1 MARAFFALL
10 LAALIAG
17 ALPARAAPG
26 DDIGTSVRV
35 VNLVT
40 GEYEKD
46 KRDLETGSSVRQDEL
61 IAVSD
66 DGLGEIILNDDTA
79 LALGPGARLKL
90 DQFVYDPDLDGGAI
104 VVNLVRGAFR
114 FITGVAAKPAYVI
127 RTPTASITVRGTIFD
142 VYVQDNGVSWL
153 LLVEGAIEACNAFND
168 CADLIEPGK
177 LIRITPDSGPFSPA
191 DWGQLA
197 SDDLPFETAFPFIVT
212 PPQVDPN
219 PVLTP
224 VDVVGPGPDQGP
236 GSEPVPDDDFDDDN
250 VDDDDIID
258 EVDDDG
264 PGPPPVLRCWNGW
277 REVHRGWR
285 REGWGVKRRRRGGQ
299 VVWCAVRV
307 SDPGVDI
314 PLPPKCIGGKTVLL
328 KTLPPKW
335 RCTCPSHK
343 KRIRIGKGKYICK
356 GKPGGGGPGL
366 TPKEKCLKKGWKWF
380 GGICIPKIKKCK
392 PGYYGKWPNCKKK
405 ACKPGYVGKWP
416 NCKKI
421 IVDPPK
427 KCPAGFFGKPPHCQP
442 KKCKK
447 GYVGK
452 WPNCKKLGVKP
463 IKKCKPGYVG
473 KWPNCKK
480 LGVKPIKKCKP
491 GYVGKW
497 PNCKKLFK
505 PKPQKCPKGTI
516 GKWPNCKKLSKP
528 PKKVIDDFKKAF
540 DKFKKNNN

>member
-1 MARAFFALL
+1 MARALFVLL
-10 LAALIAG
+10 LAALTAG

-40 GEYEKD
+40 GEYEED
-46 KRDLETGSSVRQDEL
+46 KRNLETGDSVRQDEL

-79 LALGPGARLKL
+79 LALGPGASLKL
-90 DQFVYDPDLDGGAI
+90 DQFVYDPDIDGGAI
-104 VVNLVRGAFR
+104 IVNLVRGAFR
-114 FITGVAAKPAYVI
+114 FITGIAAKPAYVI

-142 VYVQDNGVSWL
+142 VYIQDNGVSWL

-168 CADLIEPGK
+168 CADLTEPGK

-191 DWGQLA
+191 DWLQLA

-212 PPQVDPN
+212 PPEIDPD

-224 VDVVGPGPDQGP
+224 EDVVGPGP
-236 GSEPVPDDDFDDDN
+236 GSEPVPDDDI
-250 VDDDDIID
+250 VDDVVD
-258 EVDDDG
+258 EDEIVDDG
-264 PGPPPVLRCWNGW
+264 PGPAPALGCWNGW
-277 REVHRGWR
+277 RKVHRGWR
-285 REGWGVKRRRRGGQ
+285 RKGWGVKRRQRGDQ
-299 VVWCAVRV
+299 VVWCAIRV

-314 PLPPKCIGGKTVLL
+314 PLPPKCVGGKTVLL

-343 KRIRIGKGKYICK
+343 KRIRIGKNKYICK
-356 GKPGGGGPGL
+356 GRPGGGGPGL

-380 GGICIPKIKKCK
+380 GGICIPNI
-392 PGYYGKWPNCKKK
+392 
-405 ACKPGYVGKWP
+405 
-416 NCKKI
+416 
-421 IVDPPK
+421 
-427 KCPAGFFGKPPHCQP
+427 

-452 WPNCKKLGVKP
+452 WPNCKKVIVDPPKKCPDGFYGRPPHCQPKTCKKGYVGKWP
-463 IKKCKPGYVG
+463 NCKKIGIITPPKKCKPGYVG

-480 LGVKPIKKCKP
+480 IFKPKECKP

-497 PNCKKLFK
+497 PNCKKLGIK
-505 PKPQKCPKGTI
+505 PKPRKCPSGTI
-516 GKWPNCKKLSKP
+516 GRWPNCKKLSKP
-528 PKKVIDDFKKAF
+528 PKKVIQDFKKAF